1 MRSDRMNDMKE
12 NSEAKIALRDDW
24 KNKPMPD
31 RHETFVLHRSFD
43 KQEMDILRMG
53 HIPQEMEDKWF
64 WYMEGSTLFAHR
76 SWTGYCI
83 YEIGFREDDDP
94 VVKVNRDPEQY
105 KCTDIEKDRIT
116 LNQLLDDWT
125 KDPYDHY
132 GQWLNEIFDALNKED
147 RTERKDRSEKM
158 SDKIV
163 YYDETFMKKFEQ
175 LEAFLDVQEK
185 DHRVMHRFLIDNF
198 GYLFNVFQYYAKDIA
213 VDGAK
218 DLEDVSEDIK
228 SELLRPLSYRQYEI
242 IGRSFSIWENEKD
255 LVISSLYD
263 FLHDN
268 GRIYE
273 KKVMSSAEIG
283 GFAMVLMNVYRV
295 LG

>member
-1 MRSDRMNDMKE
+1 M
-12 NSEAKIALRDDW
+12 
-24 KNKPMPD
+24 
-31 RHETFVLHRSFD
+31 
-43 KQEMDILRMG
+43 
-53 HIPQEMEDKWF
+53 
-64 WYMEGSTLFAHR
+64 
-76 SWTGYCI
+76 
-83 YEIGFREDDDP
+83 
-94 VVKVNRDPEQY
+94 
-105 KCTDIEKDRIT
+105 
-116 LNQLLDDWT
+116 
-125 KDPYDHY
+125 
-132 GQWLNEIFDALNKED
+132 
-147 RTERKDRSEKM
+147 M

-163 YYDETFMKKFEQ
+163 YYDDVFLKKFEQ
-175 LEAFLDVQEK
+175 LETFLDVKEK
-185 DHRVMHRFLIDNF
+185 DYPLMHRFLIDNF
-198 GYLFNVFQYYAKDIA
+198 GYLFKVFQYYAKDIA

>member
-1 MRSDRMNDMKE
+1 
-12 NSEAKIALRDDW
+12 
-24 KNKPMPD
+24 
-31 RHETFVLHRSFD
+31 
-43 KQEMDILRMG
+43 
-53 HIPQEMEDKWF
+53 
-64 WYMEGSTLFAHR
+64 
-76 SWTGYCI
+76 
-83 YEIGFREDDDP
+83 
-94 VVKVNRDPEQY
+94 
-105 KCTDIEKDRIT
+105 
-116 LNQLLDDWT
+116 
-125 KDPYDHY
+125 
-132 GQWLNEIFDALNKED
+132 
-147 RTERKDRSEKM
+147 M

-163 YYDETFMKKFEQ
+163 YYDDVFLKKFEQ
-175 LEAFLDVQEK
+175 LETFLDVKEK
-185 DHRVMHRFLIDNF
+185 DYPLMHRFLIDNF
-198 GYLFNVFQYYAKDIA
+198 GYLFKVFQYYAKDIA

>member
-1 MRSDRMNDMKE
+1 
-12 NSEAKIALRDDW
+12 
-24 KNKPMPD
+24 
-31 RHETFVLHRSFD
+31 
-43 KQEMDILRMG
+43 
-53 HIPQEMEDKWF
+53 
-64 WYMEGSTLFAHR
+64 
-76 SWTGYCI
+76 
-83 YEIGFREDDDP
+83 
-94 VVKVNRDPEQY
+94 
-105 KCTDIEKDRIT
+105 
-116 LNQLLDDWT
+116 
-125 KDPYDHY
+125 
-132 GQWLNEIFDALNKED
+132 
-147 RTERKDRSEKM
+147 M

-163 YYDETFMKKFEQ
+163 YYDDAFLKKFEQ
-175 LEAFLDVQEK
+175 LETFLDVKEK
-185 DHRVMHRFLIDNF
+185 DYPLMHRFLIDNF
-198 GYLFNVFQYYAKDIA
+198 GYLFKVFQYYAKDIA

>member
-1 MRSDRMNDMKE
+1 M
-12 NSEAKIALRDDW
+12 
-24 KNKPMPD
+24 
-31 RHETFVLHRSFD
+31 
-43 KQEMDILRMG
+43 
-53 HIPQEMEDKWF
+53 
-64 WYMEGSTLFAHR
+64 
-76 SWTGYCI
+76 
-83 YEIGFREDDDP
+83 
-94 VVKVNRDPEQY
+94 
-105 KCTDIEKDRIT
+105 
-116 LNQLLDDWT
+116 
-125 KDPYDHY
+125 
-132 GQWLNEIFDALNKED
+132 
-147 RTERKDRSEKM
+147 M

-163 YYDETFMKKFEQ
+163 YYDDVFLKKFEQ
-175 LEAFLDVQEK
+175 LETFLDVKEK
-185 DHRVMHRFLIDNF
+185 DYPLMHRFLIDNF
-198 GYLFNVFQYYAKDIA
+198 GYLFKVFQYYAKDIA

-242 IGRSFSIWENEKD
+242 ISRSFSIWENEKD